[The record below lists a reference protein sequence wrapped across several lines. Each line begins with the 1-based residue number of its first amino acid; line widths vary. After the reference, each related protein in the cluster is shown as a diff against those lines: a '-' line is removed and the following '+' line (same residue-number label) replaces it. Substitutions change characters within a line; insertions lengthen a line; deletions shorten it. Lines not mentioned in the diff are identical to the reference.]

1 MTRAGISGRSL
12 ADVVRT
18 FEPTILIGTSGQ
30 AGAFTD
36 TIIRDMAAG
45 TQRPVV
51 LPFSNPTDYAEGQ
64 PADILRALEAIEA
77 RADRNGYVRAR
88 QLKRW
93 LLQHSSAPSAA
104 P

>member
-1 MTRAGISGRSL
+1 MSSGVDSTFVAELRVLLEEYRAQCL
-12 ADVVRT
+12 WY
-18 FEPTILIGTSGQ
+18 Q
-30 AGAFTD
+30 
-36 TIIRDMAAG
+36 RD
-45 TQRPVV
+45 
-51 LPFSNPTDYAEGQ
+51 DYVPSA

>member
-1 MTRAGISGRSL
+1 MSSGVDSTFVAELRVLLEEYRAQCL
-12 ADVVRT
+12 WY
-18 FEPTILIGTSGQ
+18 L
-30 AGAFTD
+30 
-36 TIIRDMAAG
+36 RD
-45 TQRPVV
+45 
-51 LPFSNPTDYAEGQ
+51 DYVPSA

>member
-1 MTRAGISGRSL
+1 MSSGVDSTFVSELRVLLEEYRAQCL
-12 ADVVRT
+12 WY
-18 FEPTILIGTSGQ
+18 L
-30 AGAFTD
+30 
-36 TIIRDMAAG
+36 RDDHVPSA
-45 TQRPVV
+45 
-51 LPFSNPTDYAEGQ
+51 

-93 LLQHSSAPSAA
+93 LLQHSSAPSVT